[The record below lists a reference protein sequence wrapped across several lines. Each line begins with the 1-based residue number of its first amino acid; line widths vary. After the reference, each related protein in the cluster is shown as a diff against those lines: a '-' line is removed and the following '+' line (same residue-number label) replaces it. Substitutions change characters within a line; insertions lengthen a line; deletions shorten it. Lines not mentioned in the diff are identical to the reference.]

1 MSIKLTTKGFES
13 LLEDVKIAGG
23 SVDQACESALKQS
36 AVIMQNELKAEMRSS
51 GVDGGL
57 IESMPKFTV
66 EKEGNEYTARVGY
79 RKGAYDPENLS
90 DGYKVVFLNYG
101 TPNRTKHG
109 KIVDV
114 SEGGK
119 IHLGFIQRAKAAA
132 QPKMRKEQRK
142 ALKKIIERLK

>member
-23 SVDQACESALKQS
+23 SIDQACESALKQA
-36 AVIMQNELKAEMRSS
+36 AVIMQSELKAEMRSS
-51 GVDGGL
+51 GVDGEL
-57 IESMPKFTV
+57 IAKMPKFTV

-109 KIVDV
+109 KV
-114 SEGGK
+114 K
-119 IHLGFIQRAKAAA
+119 ALGFIQRAKAAA

-142 ALKKIIERLK
+142 ALQKIIQRLK